1 MGTVS
6 PWGMALGRIPG
17 ERRRLR
23 ILLSGDLVTVILL
36 SGDLVTV
43 VGLALPQH
51 TLQMVALR
59 LNGA

>member
-1 MGTVS
+1 
-6 PWGMALGRIPG
+6 MALGRIPG